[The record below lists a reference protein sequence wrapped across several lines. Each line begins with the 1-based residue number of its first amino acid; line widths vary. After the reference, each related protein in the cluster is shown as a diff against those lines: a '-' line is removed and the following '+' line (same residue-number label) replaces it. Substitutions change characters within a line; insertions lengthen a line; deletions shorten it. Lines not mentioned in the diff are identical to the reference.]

1 MRHHLSIPIRVA
13 ALIAF
18 PVAVLAQQRTPPAAL
33 IKAGRLL
40 DVRAGVY
47 RADQGLWVEGG
58 RIKQVGVFET
68 VRAAA
73 PRDIVLI
80 DLGTAAVMPGLVD
93 SHTHLLAAM
102 DPAETPQDNLVQTL
116 TRESP
121 AKRALTGAAMA
132 RLMVEAGFTTVRNV
146 GHSGVDGDVA
156 LRDAI
161 ASGLLIGPRIL
172 ATGRK
177 ITPIGGQVLP
187 VQQDV
192 AQAIVEVD
200 FLPVANP
207 EEGRRAVLDNLRI
220 GADAIKVV
228 VDDWPRVVA
237 DDTMKAVVDEA
248 HRVGVR
254 VAAHATTKVGIQTAI
269 DAGVDSIE
277 HADEATDE
285 QYATMR
291 AKGIFLVPTH
301 WPRELL
307 PIPRALAARP
317 DIDKLLDAF
326 LAGERTRLAQAIK
339 AGVKLA
345 FGSDN
350 WFGFTDKT
358 RGDATKAVL
367 IAMSAFG
374 VPVPDALR
382 AATINAAELLKVSD
396 SVGTLEATKYADLIA
411 VDGDPLADLG
421 ALQKVTFVMKGGAI
435 VRDVRAGK

>member
-1 MRHHLSIPIRVA
+1 MRNDVLAGVA
-13 ALIAF
+13 ALLTLSIA
-18 PVAVLAQQRTPPAAL
+18 ASGQQKTAAPSL

-40 DVRAGVY
+40 DVRAGAY
-47 RADQGLWVEGG
+47 RADQGLWIEGG
-58 RIKQVGVFET
+58 RIKQVGSFDA

-73 PRDIVLI
+73 PRDVQVI
-80 DLGTAAVMPGLVD
+80 DRSTAVIMPGLID

-102 DPAETPQDNLVQTL
+102 DPGATPQDNLVQTL
-116 TRESP
+116 TRDSP

-161 ASGLLIGPRIL
+161 AGGLLVGPRIV

-177 ITPIGGQVLP
+177 ITPIGGQALP
-187 VQQDV
+187 VQQGV
-192 AQAIVEVD
+192 AQAIIDVD
-200 FLPVANP
+200 FLPAGNP
-207 EEGRRAVLDNLRI
+207 EEGRRAVLENLRI

-228 VDDWPRVVA
+228 VDDWPRVIA
-237 DDTMKAVVDEA
+237 DDTMKAIVGEA

-277 HADEATDE
+277 HADEATDV
-285 QYATMR
+285 QYAAMH

-301 WPRELL
+301 WPRDVL
-307 PIPRALAARP
+307 PIPRALAALP
-317 DIDKLLDAF
+317 NIDKLVDTF
-326 LAGERTRLAQAIK
+326 IAGERTRLAQATK

-350 WFGFTDKT
+350 WFGFADKT
-358 RGDATKAVL
+358 RGEATKTILV
-367 IAMSAFG
+367 AMSAFG
-374 VPVPDALR
+374 VPVPEALR
-382 AATINAAELLKVSD
+382 AATMNAAELLNVAD
-396 SVGTLEATKYADLIA
+396 SVGTLEATKSADLIA
-411 VDGDPLADLG
+411 VEGDPLADLS
-421 ALQKVTFVMKGGAI
+421 ALRKVTLVMKAGAV
-435 VRDVRAGK
+435 VRDARPN